1 MNIQIEFLY
10 DAKEFLDALDEK
22 SKKKILFDI
31 NKTKAGLRGE
41 WFRKMSGTDD
51 IWEFRTF
58 FNKTYYRI
66 FAFWDTRNHKQT
78 LVVCTHGLIKKTDK
92 TPDNDIEKAERLK
105 QEYFTY

>member
-41 WFRKMSGTDD
+41 SNAMFD
-51 IWEFRTF
+51 F
-58 FNKTYYRI
+58 
-66 FAFWDTRNHKQT
+66 
-78 LVVCTHGLIKKTDK
+78 LTDK
-92 TPDNDIEKAERLK
+92 KNHS
-105 QEYFTY
+105 